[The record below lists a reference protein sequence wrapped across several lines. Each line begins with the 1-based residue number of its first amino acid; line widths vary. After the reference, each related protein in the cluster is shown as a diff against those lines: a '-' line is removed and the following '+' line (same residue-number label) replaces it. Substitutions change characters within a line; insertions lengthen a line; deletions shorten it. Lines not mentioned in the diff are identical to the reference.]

1 MKKVFFAAAL
11 IGLTFAA
18 CSDDDDQQTNVSV
31 EGNWKLTGFTLDEP
45 VDFNQDGTATA
56 NLIGET
62 GCYTNSGI
70 VFLGTGQAI
79 VSLEGLDAELIVE
92 GGTETVNIDCL
103 PADVFTGPY
112 TVTENTVVLSGDLG
126 DGEEDVVMTRS
137 GNTLSVY
144 FPEVQDVP
152 VEGTNGEVTY
162 DLVGGTLTF
171 TKQ

>member
-1 MKKVFFAAAL
+1 MKKLFFAAAL

-70 VFLGTGQAI
+70 VFSGTGQAV
-79 VSLEGLDAELIVE
+79 VSLEGLDVELIVE
-92 GGTETVNIDCL
+92 GGTETINIDCL
-103 PADVFTGPY
+103 PPDVAIGPY
-112 TVTENTVVLSGDLG
+112 TVTENTVVLSGNAGEG
-126 DGEEDVVMTRS
+126 DQDVVLTRS

-144 FPEVQDVP
+144 FPEIQDVP
-152 VEGTNGEVTY
+152 VEGGGEAEV
-162 DLVGGTLTF
+162 VGATLTF